1 VPICDQLSQA
11 GLVESGAGEV
21 LGQDPLERPVLLLD
35 RVHRVVD
42 DLADLGRLG
51 GGLELAPAG
60 LRRDP
65 EDVMPHVLVAVLRI
79 GLGLLL
85 DRVVPLLEGVGDVLE
100 EDQPE
105 GDVLVLASVHVPAH
119 LVRRG
124 PELLLEPEIRTVARA
139 GPLRPRLLLASHFD
153 EPRCP

>member
-1 VPICDQLSQA
+1 
-11 GLVESGAGEV
+11 
-21 LGQDPLERPVLLLD
+21 
-35 RVHRVVD
+35 
-42 DLADLGRLG
+42 G